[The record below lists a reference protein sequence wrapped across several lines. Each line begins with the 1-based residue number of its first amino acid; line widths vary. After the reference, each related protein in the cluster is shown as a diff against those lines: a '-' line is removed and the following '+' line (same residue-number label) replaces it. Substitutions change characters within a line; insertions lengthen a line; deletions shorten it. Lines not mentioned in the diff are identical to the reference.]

1 GGGVLHRVECSS
13 ACSAEHL
20 SAASFSALVHRSQVP
35 HVVLSLDWRWDSSS
49 EAGSADD
56 LDDPSLP
63 PSADSLDKTSL
74 GESVLSPL
82 DMRDIL
88 IPLDV
93 KHRELVVDI
102 AEPVQYA
109 EVELEEEDEAVEVEV
124 RADGLEGEEEDQEEV
139 TFRETETNI
148 SEEVEVA
155 NRRSND
161 EDHSRIHT
169 LLSQIQLM
177 GEEPHPSHQTPPH
190 GHYSK
195 LSELEACAASLLTGD
210 GTKTTGLVF
219 SESHQRDL
227 LGLLQCTEMG
237 TTPGPTCLPHRGEVD
252 AVVSV
257 SYSQEDTQRFW
268 GHYGHHE
275 QQRHRYPEPVVMK
288 PGEEPPER
296 EAAAES
302 EQNADEQPSY
312 KNVPGPCDPEELLD
326 GVIFGAT
333 YLGSTQIK
341 SEKNPWTNAR
351 MAQAQ
356 EAVDRIKAPEGES
369 QPMTEVDLFI
379 STQRIKV
386 LTADTQVLSAHH
398 LNLVFSV
405 KYMPLMSLYSKEMS
419 QFSFSFY
426 LLKYNYFFFYPF
438 AHFKSHILCNLAY
451 SQVNNLHIP
460 EHCKYFFSVLL
471 LEYLLW
477 IYHTC

>member
-1 GGGVLHRVECSS
+1 MDSDCCPVDQS
-13 ACSAEHL
+13 ASAPTASTL
-20 SAASFSALVHRSQVP
+20 SDSVPANAASEVEVSSVTVSPPL
-35 HVVLSLDWRWDSSS
+35 LDWRWDSSS

-82 DMRDIL
+82 DVRDIL
-88 IPLDV
+88 IPLDL
-93 KHRELVVDI
+93 KHRELVADI
-102 AEPVQYA
+102 VEPVQDA
-109 EVELEEEDEAVEVEV
+109 EVELEEEDEAVEVQV
-124 RADGLEGEEEDQEEV
+124 RADGLEERLRQ
-139 TFRETETNI
+139 TI

-169 LLSQIQLM
+169 LLIQLQLM

-195 LSELEACAASLLTGD
+195 LSDLEACAASLLTGD
-210 GTKTTGLVF
+210 GTETTGLLF
-219 SESHQRDL
+219 SESHQQDL

-288 PGEEPPER
+288 LGEEPPER

-302 EQNADEQPSY
+302 EQSADEQPSY

-326 GVIFGAT
+326 GVIFGAK

-341 SEKNPWTNAR
+341 SEKNPWTNAC

-386 LTADTQVLSAHH
+386 LTADTQVLCPANDSSGCCAVLRAPFLKKKEKGH
-398 LNLVFSV
+398 VGIWV
-405 KYMPLMSLYSKEMS
+405 GIAEGKRKKKGSLYQMKPPMLGNS
-419 QFSFSFY
+419 
-426 LLKYNYFFFYPF
+426 
-438 AHFKSHILCNLAY
+438 I
-451 SQVNNLHIP
+451 
-460 EHCKYFFSVLL
+460 
-471 LEYLLW
+471 
-477 IYHTC
+477 